1 MTTNPLITSRPSHAS
16 LALAAG
22 WLALLTTVVPQPG
35 WTQSNSLKLTGNG
48 IVCDRGS
55 RICYDR
61 QGPSLAMTRREFGQ
75 RSEQNL
81 RRQISGRPNA
91 WDVRFSSGEVCD
103 LRREICWDDG
113 WSRTN
118 ISKRLSRQLFG
129 DNGDWARAN
138 GNGNNGWGNNGWGS
152 NGRGKNGWGT
162 NNWEN
167 NNLGSNSWGQ
177 PTALDS
183 GFCELNQR
191 GRRIFSGNCD
201 LQQRSTANGTAY
213 LVNLGNGREYSFY
226 NRRGQLI
233 MADGNGTWP
242 VAYNRR
248 GTGGEFRWS
257 DMELSASRGGPGP
270 WSDGGAA
277 VVNPSGQVLFNL
289 INNLFR

>member
-1 MTTNPLITSRPSHAS
+1 MTTNPLITSRPPHAS

-113 WSRTN
+113 RSRTN

-129 DNGDWARAN
+129 ENGDWARAN
-138 GNGNNGWGNNGWGS
+138 GKGNNGWGNNG
-152 NGRGKNGWGT
+152 RGKNGNGWGT

-167 NNLGSNSWGQ
+167 NNWENNNFGSNSWGQ

-226 NRRGQLI
+226 DRRGQLI
-233 MADGNGTWP
+233 MVDDNGTWP
-242 VAYNRR
+242 VAYSRR
-248 GTGGEFRWS
+248 VTGGEFRWGDLQLVARQDRALEPRFGTGTS
-257 DMELSASRGGPGP
+257 TS
-270 WSDGGAA
+270 
-277 VVNPSGQVLFNL
+277 VLHDL
-289 INNLFR
+289 INSLFR

>member
-1 MTTNPLITSRPSHAS
+1 MTTNPLITSRASHAS

-91 WDVRFSSGEVCD
+91 WDVRFSSGEACD

-138 GNGNNGWGNNGWGS
+138 GKGNNGWGN

-167 NNLGSNSWGQ
+167 NTWENNNFGSNSWGQ
-177 PTALDS
+177 PTALNS

-201 LQQRSTANGTAY
+201 LQQRSTANRTAY

-226 NRRGQLI
+226 DRRGQLI
-233 MADGNGTWP
+233 MVDSIGTWP
-242 VAYNRR
+242 VAYSRR
-248 GTGGEFRWS
+248 GTGGEFSWG
-257 DMELSASRGGPGP
+257 DMQLVARQDRALEPRYGTDTSTS
-270 WSDGGAA
+270 
-277 VVNPSGQVLFNL
+277 VLQDL
-289 INNLFR
+289 INSLFR

>member
-1 MTTNPLITSRPSHAS
+1 MTTNPLITSRPPHAS

-48 IVCDRGS
+48 IVCDRDS

-81 RRQISGRPNA
+81 RRQISSRPNA

-113 WSRTN
+113 RSRTN

-138 GNGNNGWGNNGWGS
+138 GKGNNGWGNNGRGS
-152 NGRGKNGWGT
+152 WQSPNQDT
-162 NNWEN
+162 
-167 NNLGSNSWGQ
+167 
-177 PTALDS
+177 
-183 GFCELNQR
+183 GFCQLSQR
-191 GRRIFSGNCD
+191 GRRILDGECD
-201 LQQRSTANGTAY
+201 LQQRRTSGGTAY
-213 LVNLGNGREYSFY
+213 MVDFRNGRRYSFY
-226 NRRGQLI
+226 DRQGWLEMRD
-233 MADGNGTWP
+233 ASGTWP
-242 VAYNRR
+242 VTAQGR
-248 GTGGEFRWS
+248 GDATVFRWS
-257 DMELSASRGGPGP
+257 DMELSASRGEPGP

>member
-1 MTTNPLITSRPSHAS
+1 MTTNPLLTSRPAHAS

-48 IVCDRGS
+48 VVCDRGS

-81 RRQISGRPNA
+81 RRQISGRPYA

-113 WSRTN
+113 RNRTN

-129 DNGDWARAN
+129 DNGDWARAD
-138 GNGNNGWGNNGWGS
+138 GKGNNGWGNNSWEN
-152 NGRGKNGWGT
+152 NGRGKNGWGA
-162 NNWEN
+162 NNWGN
-167 NNLGSNSWGQ
+167 NNWGQ

-191 GRRIFSGNCD
+191 GRRIFSGNCG
-201 LQQRSTANGTAY
+201 LQQRSTSNGTAY

-226 NRRGQLI
+226 DQRGQLI
-233 MADGNGTWP
+233 MVDGNGTWP
-242 VAYNRR
+242 VAYSRM
-248 GTGGEFRWS
+248 GTGGEFRWGDLQLVARQERALEPRYGIGTS
-257 DMELSASRGGPGP
+257 NS
-270 WSDGGAA
+270 
-277 VVNPSGQVLFNL
+277 VLQDL
-289 INNLFR
+289 INSLFR

>member
-1 MTTNPLITSRPSHAS
+1 MTTNFLIPSRPAHAS

-48 IVCDRGS
+48 VVCDRGS

-61 QGPSLAMTRREFGQ
+61 QGPSLTMTRREFGQ

-81 RRQISGRPNA
+81 RRQISGRPNT
-91 WDVRFSSGEVCD
+91 WDVRFSSGEACD
-103 LRREICWDDG
+103 LRRQICWDDG
-113 WSRTN
+113 RSRTN

-138 GNGNNGWGNNGWGS
+138 GKGNNGWEN
-152 NGRGKNGWGT
+152 NGRGKNGWGN
-162 NNWEN
+162 NNWGN
-167 NNLGSNSWGQ
+167 NSWGQ

-191 GRRIFSGNCD
+191 GRRIFSGNCG
-201 LQQRSTANGTAY
+201 LQQRSTSNGTAY

-226 NRRGQLI
+226 DQRGQLI
-233 MADGNGTWP
+233 MVDGNGTWP
-242 VAYNRR
+242 VAYSRR
-248 GTGGEFRWS
+248 GNGGEFRWGDLQLVARQDRALEPRYGTGTS
-257 DMELSASRGGPGP
+257 NS
-270 WSDGGAA
+270 
-277 VVNPSGQVLFNL
+277 VLQDL
-289 INNLFR
+289 INSLFR